1 MNHIKQSAY
10 LNKCDLISKY
20 NVKSINEISSVLR
33 LDLYVKSWEYLE
45 SSKSDLKSTNF
56 EENSQ
61 IKSILLVYI
70 LNVLSPSIKTSKKV
84 EISNNKPLVKNLGYL
99 LKTSVSEKKNIS
111 NILNWLF
118 VENVSQIVISGWN
131 SKLIKK
137 DKSKITLSFM
147 IPFHVLKESED
158 FGANY
163 LKDISLKNI
172 NLHIDL
178 ILDNKINNFNLN
190 TLFPFW
196 ING

>member
-20 NVKSINEISSVLR
+20 SIKNINEISSVSR
-33 LDLYVKSWEYLE
+33 LDLYIKSWEYLE
-45 SSKSDLKSTNF
+45 SSKSDLKSINF

-61 IKSILLVYI
+61 IKSILLLYT

-99 LKTSVSEKKNIS
+99 LKFSVSEKKNIS
-111 NILNWLF
+111 NVLNWLF
-118 VENVSQIVISGWN
+118 VENVSQIVVSGWN
-131 SKLIKK
+131 SKSIRNEKFK
-137 DKSKITLSFM
+137 VTLSFI

-158 FGANY
+158 FGTNY

-178 ILDNKINNFNLN
+178 ILDNKIKNFNLN

>member
-20 NVKSINEISSVLR
+20 NVESIQEIPSVSR
-33 LDLYVKSWEYLE
+33 LHLYIKSWEYLE
-45 SSKSDLKSTNF
+45 SSKSDLKSINF

-61 IKSILLVYI
+61 IKSILLLYT
-70 LNVLSPSIKTSKKV
+70 LNALSPSIKTSKKI
-84 EISNNKPLVKNLGYL
+84 EIYKNKPIVKNLGYL
-99 LKTSVSEKKNIS
+99 LKASVSEKKNIS
-111 NILNWLF
+111 TVLNWLL

-137 DKSKITLSFM
+137 DKSKITLSFT
-147 IPFHVLKESED
+147 IPFHILKESED
-158 FGANY
+158 FGVNY

-172 NLHIDL
+172 NLHLDL
-178 ILDNKINNFNLN
+178 TFDSKINNFNLN